1 MSEAKLS
8 DRVARSAH
16 LAAELSLVIGPPL
29 DEAWRAE
36 SECRSVLP
44 DRFFDP
50 EYADEVKEQFCSI
63 CPVRSECLEFALSMS
78 YAQCGGGVW
87 GGMDDTELRRE
98 RRRRSM
104 ARYKIKKAQQ
114 EGNPT

>member
-36 SECRSVLP
+36 SEPSLP
-44 DRFFDP
+44 R
-50 EYADEVKEQFCSI
+50 
-63 CPVRSECLEFALSMS
+63 
-78 YAQCGGGVW
+78 
-87 GGMDDTELRRE
+87 
-98 RRRRSM
+98 
-104 ARYKIKKAQQ
+104 
-114 EGNPT
+114 